1 MIELESFIDIPTP
14 LVQLKD
20 ELFIENEVEVYVKR
34 DDLTHS
40 FVSGNKFRKLQY
52 NFKKAENKQY
62 TKILTFGGAY
72 SNHIAAV
79 AYAAKA
85 LGFES
90 KAIIRGDELSENSS
104 PTLSFCAEQGME
116 FQFVSRTAYRDK
128 NLFISDQTFY
138 CIPEGGSNFLALE
151 GVSEMVDEI
160 QNEISNVDYIA
171 LAMGTGGTVAGVLSN
186 PNFRGRAIGVSVL
199 KNGAFLLDDIKKL
212 DANLDL
218 DRFDFWGGYD
228 FGGYAK
234 TTSELLSFMYEFE
247 SKHGFLIEQVYTA
260 KLFYGIYDKIKN
272 GYFKKG
278 TKIVVIHT
286 GGIQGRTKKTE

>member
-14 LVQLKD
+14 LVQLND

-40 FVSGNKFRKLQY
+40 FVSGNKFRKLKY
-52 NFKKAENKQY
+52 NFKEAGKKQFS
-62 TKILTFGGAY
+62 KILTFGGAY

-90 KAIIRGDELSENSS
+90 KAIIRGDELCENSS

-116 FQFVSRTAYRDK
+116 FQFVSRTAYREK
-128 NLFISDQTFY
+128 NQFISDQIFY

-171 LAMGTGGTVAGVLSN
+171 LALGTGGTAAGVLSN
-186 PNFRGRAIGVSVL
+186 PSFKGRAIGVSVL

-218 DRFDFWGGYD
+218 KRFDFWGDYD

-234 TTSELLSFMYEFE
+234 TTYELLSFMYEFE
-247 SKHGFLIEQVYTA
+247 LKHGFLIEQVYTA

-278 TKIVVIHT
+278 AKIAVIHT